1 MTKQEAIRA
10 FGSGAAL
17 ARALGLTRG
26 AISQWPDVLDQRRGR
41 RFLVNQATRRPPE
54 RLPGTRNASLTIPGS
69 HSFLCVRNVGHGRR
83 HRNPETLPNSR
94 PMTCRYTQIDP
105 HDALYNA
112 VRRTPGGVEDLAAFL
127 TARRGAAIHPETLR
141 QRLRQVKGQSM
152 SLPLAE
158 LATEWML
165 EKAGGDEYARDWIIA
180 WPPACCRHR
189 CSMTTR

>member
-1 MTKQEAIRA
+1 
-10 FGSGAAL
+10 
-17 ARALGLTRG
+17 
-26 AISQWPDVLDQRRGR
+26 
-41 RFLVNQATRRPPE
+41 
-54 RLPGTRNASLTIPGS
+54 
-69 HSFLCVRNVGHGRR
+69 
-83 HRNPETLPNSR
+83 
-94 PMTCRYTQIDP
+94 MTCRYTQIDP

-165 EKAGGDEYARDWIIA
+165 EKSGGDEYARDWIIA
-180 WPPACCRHR
+180 LAIRHGVAASVLPPPLQHDDEARAARDKVMEMSALNGQLSAVAVEALSDGEISEQDASAIVAECDKIIQKAQRLKR
-189 CSMTTR
+189 NVVRGAGVPSTESYQ